1 MAEDASTDGGEKSA
15 NAKSGAASAM
25 ALASASREKAD
36 QFLDK
41 QGALANLQ
49 IENLRLA
56 NENLQK
62 QDEFELSHLRFRR
75 FSDYARFALEIAA
88 GLIVLL
94 IVCGLGTMVWSATQ
108 DRDLVVEAF
117 SVPQDVAQT
126 GMTGAVLAGRVLDK
140 FGQMQANTFSLS
152 QGAGSYRSNDA
163 EQVRVEIPDTGI
175 SIGELNRYLSEWLG
189 HETHV
194 AGDLVHTP
202 KGLALSVRYGDAP
215 GAVAEGGD
223 LDKLIEQAA
232 EHIYAAA
239 RPLRYADYLG
249 RHGRIAEAEAIIV
262 PLAGRGSA
270 RERALAY
277 LSWSELSAAEGNQYG
292 ALEKSSVATRLDPSN
307 AAAWY
312 EAEDAAYDLGHG
324 ENALRA
330 EDAVLALIKQGKA
343 ADLNPD
349 MAATLPVVLAADSD
363 IDKGDP
369 QGAAAEC
376 QSLANLDWLVDCNS
390 SNLADFAAL
399 AHDLAE
405 ARRFAALIPAKRPD
419 GRVNFVPPRTLE
431 TIAEMEQDWPGALR
445 EANQADA
452 ILAAQPDRFWYRSS
466 NAWSILAYDM
476 AQNGDF
482 AGAETLIARTASDC
496 DLCVRM
502 RAKIAAAKHDW
513 AAAGR
518 WFALVSARTPS
529 IPYADSEWGEM
540 LLHQG
545 KFDAAI
551 AKFESANR
559 KGPHFADPLEM
570 WGEAL
575 MQKNRSDLALAKF
588 EEAANY
594 APNWGRLHLKWGEAL
609 LYTGD
614 KVGARKQFVI
624 AAGLNLTPSE
634 KSQLA
639 RMRATH
645 G

>member
-1 MAEDASTDGGEKSA
+1 MAEDAPSTGGGEKTAGDRSA
-15 NAKSGAASAM
+15 AAPAL

-36 QFLDK
+36 RFLDK
-41 QGALANLQ
+41 QGALADLQ

-56 NENLQK
+56 NENLLK

-88 GLIVLL
+88 GLVVLL
-94 IVCGLGTMVWSATQ
+94 IVSALGAMVWSATQ

-126 GMTGAVLAGRVLDK
+126 GMTGTVLAGRVLDK
-140 FGQMQANTFSLS
+140 FGQMQASTFSLT
-152 QGAGSYRSNDA
+152 QGAGSYRSTDA

-175 SIGELNRYLSEWLG
+175 SIGELNRYLREWLG

-202 KGLALSVRYGDAP
+202 KGLTLSVRYGDAP

-223 LDKLIEQAA
+223 LDALIAKAA
-232 EHIYAAA
+232 ERIYAAA

-249 RHGRIAEAEAIIV
+249 AHGRTAEAEAIIV
-262 PLAGRGSA
+262 PLAARGSA
-270 RERALAY
+270 QERALAY
-277 LSWSELSAAEGNQYG
+277 LGWSALGNFDGDQYG
-292 ALEKSSVATRLDPSN
+292 ALEKSSLAARLDPAN

-312 EAEDAAYDLGHG
+312 EVETAAFNLGHNEQALVAEDT
-324 ENALRA
+324 
-330 EDAVLALIKQGKA
+330 VLSLLKQGKA
-343 ADLNPD
+343 TDLNPD
-349 MAATLPVVLAADSD
+349 MAAALPVVLIADSD

-369 QGAAAEC
+369 QGAAAAC
-376 QSLANLDWLVDCNS
+376 QSLGNLDMIVDCDSANL
-390 SNLADFAAL
+390 AQFAAV

-405 ARRFAALIPAKRPD
+405 ARRLAALIPAKHSD
-419 GRVNFVPPRTLE
+419 GRQSAEPATTLE
-431 TIAEMEQDWPGALR
+431 SIAEAAQDWPGALR
-445 EANQADA
+445 QAKQADA
-452 ILAAQPDRFWYRSS
+452 ILAGRPNRFWDRSRGV
-466 NAWSILAYDM
+466 WPVLAYDM
-476 AQNGDF
+476 ARNGDV
-482 AGAETLIARTASDC
+482 AGAEALIARTAGDC

-502 RAKIAAAKHDW
+502 RAEIAAAKHDW
-513 AAAGR
+513 AAAAR
-518 WFALVSARTPS
+518 WFAIVSARTPS
-529 IPYADSEWGEM
+529 IPYADTEWGEM

-575 MQKNRSDLALAKF
+575 MEENRSDLALAKF
-588 EEAANY
+588 ADADKY

-609 LYTGD
+609 GYAGR
-614 KVGARKQFVI
+614 KAEAQKQFAI
-624 AAGLNLTPSE
+624 AAGLD
-634 KSQLA
+634 
-639 RMRATH
+639 H
-645 G
+645 D